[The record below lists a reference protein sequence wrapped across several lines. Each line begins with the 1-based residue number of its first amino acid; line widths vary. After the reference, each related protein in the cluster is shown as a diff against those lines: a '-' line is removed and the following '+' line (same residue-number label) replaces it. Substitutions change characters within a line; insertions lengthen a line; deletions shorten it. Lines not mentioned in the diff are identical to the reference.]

1 MNNKKQ
7 KIYSPLITVY
17 ITNYNYSKYLKKSI
31 NSVISQSYRNFELI
45 IIDDGSTDSSK
56 SIIEKI
62 KSSKIK
68 KKIYNTNVGLN
79 KSNNI
84 AINAA
89 NGSYILRLDS
99 DDFLAKML

>member
-1 MNNKKQ
+1 M
-7 KIYSPLITVY
+7 
-17 ITNYNYSKYLKKSI
+17 
-31 NSVISQSYRNFELI
+31 
-45 IIDDGSTDSSK
+45 
-56 SIIEKI
+56 KI
-62 KSSKIK
+62 KSSKI

-99 DDFLAKML
+99 DDFLSKDV